1 MEHTFDDMAYYY
13 IHMVQLMMAT
23 AALLGG
29 LIYMTREV
37 NEIAI
42 YAAQFAQEKSIV
54 RRTVI
59 LFTISYLLRII
70 LTILQIIN
78 VIDLQVLGEF
88 WDVQLEILLTIFCDF
103 PPLYYL
109 VY

>member
-1 MEHTFDDMAYYY
+1 MLITLSFPVEHTFDDMVYYY
-13 IHMVQLMMAT
+13 IHIAQLILVT

-59 LFTISYLLRII
+59 LFAISYFLRII

-78 VIDLQVLGEF
+78 VIDLQSKGEF
-88 WDVQLEILLTIFCDF
+88 WDV
-103 PPLYYL
+103 
-109 VY
+109 